1 MNTDIIRI
9 EKEDRSSLCA
19 KCDGQSSWSPIYR
32 SKTICNTKCAWV
44 AQETN
49 PKSSSRWLEPNYL
62 KEFKFSLIKEIYEH
76 LVNFSVCS
84 KCENLIMIITLP
96 DHKLNLNTPV

>member
-1 MNTDIIRI
+1 MDIHLGLQSTDLKQSAIRNV
-9 EKEDRSSLCA
+9 
-19 KCDGQSSWSPIYR
+19 P
-32 SKTICNTKCAWV
+32 

-49 PKSSSRWLEPNYL
+49 PKSSSSWLELNYL
-62 KEFKFSLIKEIYEH
+62 KEFKFNFIKEINEH

-84 KCENLIMIITLP
+84 KCETIIMNISLP